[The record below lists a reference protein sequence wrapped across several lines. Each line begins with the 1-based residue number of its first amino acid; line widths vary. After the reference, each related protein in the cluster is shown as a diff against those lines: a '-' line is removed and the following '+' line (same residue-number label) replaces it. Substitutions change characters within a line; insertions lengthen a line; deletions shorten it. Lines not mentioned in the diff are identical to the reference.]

1 MLNKWKQKITKFVC
15 FALTCQLFI
24 LTAWAKPD
32 WPSDTGIMAEAGIVM
47 DMDSGAI
54 LYGQNIHL
62 TYPPASITKILTA
75 LIVLENCSL
84 DDTVTF
90 STTAVNQVEADSGN
104 KISVVA
110 GDQLSVEDC
119 LYSLLLVSCNQ
130 AANALAEHTAG
141 SISAFVDMMNEKLV
155 ELGCQESHFENPS
168 GLNGDN
174 QYVSAYDMA
183 LIAQAAYDNET
194 MVEISSAT
202 THKIAPTTQNPDGFT
217 IHGEHRLCVTED
229 QSSPYYY
236 PEAVAG
242 KTGYLIKAGNT
253 LVTYAVKDNRR
264 LVSVILKG
272 QPRQYFVDGKALL
285 EFGFRSFQN
294 YTVAD
299 YESRYV
305 TGNETINLDK
315 GSFQASDLMID
326 PDSVIT
332 LPNGASFEDADIS
345 LGALPEVSPDNAVA
359 LLTYTYNDRVI
370 GTAYLLV
377 KDGVT
382 IDNGDGSTGTSATTG
397 DGSTNAS
404 GSADTANSSLAT
416 SSNATDSQ
424 RTRRSFSIAGVLV
437 TILIVLLVLAVI
449 GIAGWII
456 YSRKK
461 EAKALAERRKRRRQ
475 RLQRSGDQE
484 EFERLLEEYKNKKK

>member
-1 MLNKWKQKITKFVC
+1 
-15 FALTCQLFI
+15 
-24 LTAWAKPD
+24 
-32 WPSDTGIMAEAGIVM
+32 MAEAGIVM

>member
-404 GSADTANSSLAT
+404 GSADTANSSPAT